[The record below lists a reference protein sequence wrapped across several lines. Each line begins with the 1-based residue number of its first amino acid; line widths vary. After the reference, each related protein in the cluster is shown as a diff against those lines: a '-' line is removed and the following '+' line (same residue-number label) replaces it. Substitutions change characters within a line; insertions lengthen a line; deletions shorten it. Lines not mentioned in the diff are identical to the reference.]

1 MAGKI
6 SRTGRPLPRTG
17 GSPRLVLI
25 ACVLGSAV
33 VFVDS
38 TVVNI
43 ALPALRSGLRAS
55 LSDQQWVIDAYLLS
69 LGSLVLLGGSLGDL
83 LGRRRVFATGV
94 AGFGLASLGCA
105 IAPSIAVLIGVRAV
119 QGVFGA
125 LLVPSSL
132 AIITETFPAG
142 PARGAA
148 IGTWTAATS
157 AAIAF
162 GPPLGGVLIDAL
174 SWRAVFAINVPLV
187 LATLVLIRRAV
198 PSFPGQPASLD
209 LLGAGLCAAGLAGP
223 VLGLI
228 DQPTRG
234 WADPLVFGPLTAG
247 AVLLGAFVVHER
259 RETQPMLP
267 LSLFAAR
274 DFTIANLATVAI
286 YAGLGALTF
295 LVAIYVQQVAGYS
308 AAKAGLTLM
317 PVTVML
323 VALSRRFGA
332 LAARVGPRP
341 LMGFG
346 PLVAAAGAALF
357 TRLGQHVDYVGE
369 LLPAAAVFGPGM
381 SMTVSPLTATVL
393 AAVDPAHAGVASGV
407 NNALA
412 RIASLVAI
420 ALVGVVVS
428 LRFDDALDKQVDAGR
443 VGVVAH
449 TQIARL
455 EARPLTRASRS
466 SRRLERA
473 AANAT
478 VSSFRY
484 GIGAAAISLALGGL
498 IAFAGFS
505 RRPVPGDHGGPG
517 YPSSAETSTAGA
529 SSTNADTVSPSA

>member
-1 MAGKI
+1 MFMAGKI
-6 SRTGRPLPRTG
+6 STTARPMPRTDG
-17 GSPRLVLI
+17 ARRLVLI

-43 ALPALRSGLRAS
+43 ALPSLRSDLGAS
-55 LSDQQWVIDAYLLS
+55 LSDQQWVIDAYLLT
-69 LGSLVLLGGSLGDL
+69 LGSLVLLGGSFGDL

-94 AGFGLASLGCA
+94 AGFGLASLCCA
-105 IAPSIAVLIGVRAV
+105 IAPSISILIAVRAV

-142 PARGAA
+142 PERGAA

-157 AAIAF
+157 GAIAF

-187 LATLVLIRRAV
+187 LATLHLIRRAV
-198 PSFPGQPASLD
+198 PSFPRRPSSLD
-209 LLGAGLCAAGLAGP
+209 LRGAALCALGLAGP

-228 DQPTRG
+228 EEPTHG
-234 WADPLVFGPLTAG
+234 WGSPLVLGSLAAG
-247 AVLLGAFVVHER
+247 ALLICAFVVHEH
-259 RETQPMLP
+259 RESQPMLP
-267 LSLFAAR
+267 LSLFAVR
-274 DFTIANLATVAI
+274 DFTIANAATLAI

-308 AAKAGLTLM
+308 AARAGLTLM

-323 VALSRRFGA
+323 VVFSRRFGA
-332 LAARVGPRP
+332 LAARVGPRL

-357 TRLGQHVDYVGE
+357 LRLGQHVTYLTEV
-369 LLPAAAVFGPGM
+369 LPAATVFGLGM
-381 SMTVSPLTATVL
+381 SMTVSPLTNTVL
-393 AAVDPAHAGVASGV
+393 AAVSGEHAGVASGV
-407 NNALA
+407 NNAVA

-420 ALVGVVVS
+420 ALVGVLVS
-428 LRFDDALDKQVDAGR
+428 LRFDQALAARAGS
-443 VGVVAH
+443 GGPAQH
-449 TQIARL
+449 AQIVRL
-455 EARPLTRASRS
+455 EARPLTRPNGS
-466 SRRLERA
+466 SSALDRA
-473 AANAT
+473 AADAT
-478 VSSFRY
+478 VSAFHY
-484 GIGAAAISLALGGL
+484 GIGAAALL
-498 IAFAGFS
+498 IAFGGAVALVGLS

-529 SSTNADTVSPSA
+529 SSSNADTVSPSA

>member
-1 MAGKI
+1 MQRMTRAQ
-6 SRTGRPLPRTG
+6 
-17 GSPRLVLI
+17 RLVLI

-43 ALPALRSGLRAS
+43 ALPSLRADLGAS
-55 LSDQQWVIDAYLLS
+55 LGDQQWVIDAYLLT

-83 LGRRRVFATGV
+83 LGRRRIFAVGV
-94 AGFGLASLGCA
+94 AGFGVASLCA
-105 IAPSIAVLIGVRAV
+105 AAAPTVAVLIAMRAV

-142 PARGAA
+142 VQRGAA

-157 AAIAF
+157 GAIAF

-187 LATLVLIRRAV
+187 LATLVLIRTAV
-198 PSFPGQPASLD
+198 PSFPRHPSSLD
-209 LLGAGLCAAGLAGP
+209 LFGAGLCALGLAGP

-228 DQPTRG
+228 EEPTHAWG
-234 WADPLVFGPLTAG
+234 DPLVFGPLIAG
-247 AVLLGAFVVHER
+247 AALLGAFVVHER
-259 RETQPMLP
+259 RETRPMLP
-267 LSLFAAR
+267 LSLFAVR
-274 DFTIANLATVAI
+274 DFTVANAATVTI

-323 VALSRRFGA
+323 VVFSKRFGA
-332 LAARVGPRP
+332 LAAHVGPRL

-346 PLVAAAGAALF
+346 PLVAAVGAALF
-357 TRLGQHVDYVGE
+357 TRLGQHVSYLSE
-369 LLPAAAVFGPGM
+369 LLPAAAIFGLGM

-393 AAVDPAHAGVASGV
+393 GAVAPARAGVASGV

-420 ALVGVVVS
+420 ALVGVLVS
-428 LRFDDALDKQVDAGR
+428 LRFDTVLEHRATAPVLQQAT
-443 VGVVAH
+443 AAA
-449 TQIARL
+449 QIVRL
-455 EARPLTRASRS
+455 EARPLTRPTGGSAP
-466 SRRLERA
+466 LDRA
-473 AANAT
+473 ALAAT
-478 VSSFRY
+478 VSAFRY
-484 GIGAAAISLALGGL
+484 GIGAAAVLIACGGL
-498 IAFAGFS
+498 LAFAGLS
-505 RRPVPGDHGGPG
+505 RQP
-517 YPSSAETSTAGA
+517 
-529 SSTNADTVSPSA
+529 PSAPAGE